1 MSTPKKGKYFTILNF
16 FFMSL
21 VVFLT
26 LYPMVYLTAVSFSSA
41 RAVMNMKVTF
51 FPVEF
56 SVEAYR
62 LVLQD
67 AQFWQGYLNTFIYT
81 IGGTLIAMITTVLA
95 AYPLSKSWLRGN
107 KLILRLFVFTMFF
120 NGGLIPNFLWIKS
133 LGLINTIWA
142 IVLPLSLNPFFMIIM
157 KTFLQTIPESL
168 EEAAEIDGMNPMQI
182 LLGVVL
188 PLSKPILA
196 TVSLFY
202 AVFFWN
208 DWFRPLIFLNEI
220 QKHPVTLF
228 LRNMVI
234 GHTLAA
240 QQGEV
245 SEASEMVGE
254 MLKSASIVLV
264 SFPILCVYPFVQ
276 KYFVKG
282 MLIGSVKG

>member
-1 MSTPKKGKYFTILNF
+1 MKIQKRAKPFKIFNF
-16 FFMSL
+16 LFMSL
-21 VVFLT
+21 IVFIT
-26 LYPMVYLTAVSFSSA
+26 LYPMMYVLAVSVSSA
-41 RAVMNMKVTF
+41 EAVMNMQVTF
-51 FPVEF
+51 FPKGLNVK
-56 SVEAYR
+56 AYS
-62 LVLQD
+62 LVVQD
-67 AQFWQGYLNTFIYT
+67 AQFWRGYVNTFVYT
-81 IGGTLIAMITTVLA
+81 IGGTLIAMTTTILA
-95 AYPLSKSWLRGN
+95 AYPLSKRWLRGN
-107 KLILRLFVFTMFF
+107 RVVLQLFVFTMFF
-120 NGGLIPNFLWIKS
+120 NGGLIPNFLWVKS

-142 IVLPLSLNPFFMIIM
+142 IILPLALNPFFMIIM
-157 KTFLQTIPESL
+157 KTFMQSIPESL
-168 EEAAEIDGMNPMQI
+168 EEAAEIDGMNPLQI
-182 LLGVVL
+182 LLSIVL

-220 QKHPVTLF
+220 QKQPVTLF

-245 SEASEMVGE
+245 SEAADMIGE
-254 MLKSASIVLV
+254 TLKSASIILV
-264 SFPILCVYPFVQ
+264 SFPIICVYPFAQ